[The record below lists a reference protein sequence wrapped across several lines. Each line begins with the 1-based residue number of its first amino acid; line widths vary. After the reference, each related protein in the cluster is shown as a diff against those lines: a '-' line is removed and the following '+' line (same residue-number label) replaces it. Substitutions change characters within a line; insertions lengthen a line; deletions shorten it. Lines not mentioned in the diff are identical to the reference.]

1 MRIEIHFAD
10 SKLQKI
16 FSDQKQLV
24 RKFGKVR
31 ATKIMHRLTTLQSA
45 RTLSDVPRVPP
56 DRCHELLGNRRGQL
70 SVDLDHPYRLLFSP
84 LEQPPPT
91 KPDGG
96 LDWTRVTGILIIEI
110 ADTHE

>member
-1 MRIEIHFAD
+1 MEIHFAD

-16 FSDQKQLV
+16 LSDDRQLLK
-24 RKFGKVR
+24 KFGTVR
-31 ATKIMHRLTTLQSA
+31 AKKIMQRFTTLQNA
-45 RTLSDVPRVPP
+45 HTLSDVPRVPP
-56 DRCHELLGNRRGQL
+56 DRCHELIGNRRGQL

-96 LDWTRVTGILIIEI
+96 LDWTKVTGILIIEI
-110 ADTHE
+110 EDTHE